1 MQEEGDDLDHVV
13 RHVLRGGGGE
23 LGAGTQDVGRPGD
36 FRMRLR
42 LERTQ
47 VPSKKNDPLTAGP
60 RLEQPHSK
68 LEVDARRRTQA
79 EGDDR
84 CKAFGGG
91 HGTDA
96 GYKSRCSG
104 FRTGSVPRCFARCE
118 AGS

>member
-1 MQEEGDDLDHVV
+1 MQDECGDLDHVV
-13 RHVLRGGGGE
+13 RDVLRGGGGGGE
-23 LGAGTQDVGRPGD
+23 LGLRMSADLGTSQCGYD
-36 FRMRLR
+36 
-42 LERTQ
+42 
-47 VPSKKNDPLTAGP
+47 KKNTGPFEENDPLTAGP
-60 RLEQPHSK
+60 RLEKPHSK
-68 LEVDARRRTQA
+68 LEVNARRRTQA